1 MRRLAV
7 LLVAVA
13 ALAGLANLAVA
24 GDYHVGRLLICSDC
38 HIAHGS
44 QTHGYATDADTTW
57 VGPHAADPPYPYLL
71 RGETVNNACLN
82 CHDGKM
88 NIPDVL
94 MAGTNP
100 PLHGRSAGALN
111 LPSASSGHGYSPDGV
126 YTEGMGHTLWS
137 PKSPPGAKAGSPP
150 IGTEG
155 LECSDCH
162 RVHGSKY
169 FRNMMGDVLGS
180 SSTFI
185 DPAWFGVEVTYDIS
199 PTPVTGSTAWVL
211 EKSALNYDNDNVQ
224 YLEPVTSQSMYGEW
238 CGVCHGNF
246 HGNATDA
253 DILQGTHIVRHPT
266 AGVDIAVPA
275 TGNQSWLN
283 TDATHRLKVMSA
295 TGQWAASTNQA
306 GLTPSCFTCHKSHGN
321 ANRFGLV
328 FVLPRGDD
336 AASAAPP
343 SSPTVA
349 IPAGSTIPAV
359 LAALTRSATMTEQ
372 GDGGQYRDMCRNCH
386 GMGRWPTG
394 NPTNIGP

>member
-7 LLVAVA
+7 LVVAVA
-13 ALAGLANLAVA
+13 ALAGLASLAVA
-24 GDYHVGRLLICSDC
+24 GDYHVGRLLVCSDC

-44 QTHGYATDADTTW
+44 QTHGYASDADTTW
-57 VGPHAADPPYPYLL
+57 LGPHASDPPYPYLL
-71 RGETVNNACLN
+71 RGETVSNACLN
-82 CHDGKM
+82 CHDGKP

-94 MAGTNP
+94 MSATNAP
-100 PLHGRSAGALN
+100 IHGRSAGALN

-137 PKSPPGAKAGSPP
+137 PKPPPGAAAGAPP
-150 IGTEG
+150 IGENG

-169 FRNMMGDVLGS
+169 FRNMMGDVQTS
-180 SSTFI
+180 TSTFI
-185 DPAWFGVEVTYDIS
+185 NPAWFGKEVTYDIS
-199 PTPVTGSTAWVL
+199 PTPPANSVSWVL
-211 EKSALNYDNDNVQ
+211 EKSPRNYDNDNVQ
-224 YLEPVTSQSMYGEW
+224 YLEPFPSQSMYGEW
-238 CGVCHGNF
+238 CGTCHGNF
-246 HGNATDA
+246 HGNATDP
-253 DILQGTHIVRHPT
+253 DILHGTHIVRHPT
-266 AGVDIAVPA
+266 AGVDISVPSS
-275 TGNQSWLN
+275 GNMSWLN
-283 TDATHRLKVMSA
+283 TDPTHRLKVMSA
-295 TGQWAASTNQA
+295 TGQWASATNVA

-321 ANRFGLV
+321 ANRYGLI

-336 AASAAPP
+336 ASSASPP

-359 LAALTRSATMTEQ
+359 LAALTRSGTMTEE

-394 NPTNIGP
+394 NPTNIVP